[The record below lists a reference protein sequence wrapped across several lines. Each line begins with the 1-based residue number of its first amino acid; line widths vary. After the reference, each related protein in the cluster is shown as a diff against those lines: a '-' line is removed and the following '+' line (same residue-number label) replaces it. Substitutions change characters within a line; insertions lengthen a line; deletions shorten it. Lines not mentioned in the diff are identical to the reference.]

1 MSMSYTLSIV
11 SLVMLIIGFIPC
23 LGMLNYFN
31 IFISLF
37 FFIIALSEI
46 KSALTFQK
54 LLEAIKASFY
64 ISIAIFMGTI
74 RLILGFGII

>member
-1 MSMSYTLSIV
+1 MSLSYTLSIV
-11 SLVMLIIGFIPC
+11 SLVFLCIGIIPC
-23 LGMLNYFN
+23 FVKLIYFN

-46 KSALTFQK
+46 KSAQTFQK